1 MQSPPLWCSWAV
13 VEIQTC
19 HYGSKIKLRVA
30 FPSEKGAGT
39 IWLKVGF
46 LFSFYVF
53 CQDFF

>member
-1 MQSPPLWCSWAV
+1 VQSPPLWCSWAV